1 MGKPLDF
8 KPKYAQKVFSI
19 DPATAGVLGWAILNL
34 HSEIFGGTVGRPLI
48 HRSGILKPFSSE
60 SSQRNM
66 KDLVCQLKD
75 IWHADSGFS
84 SQPSVLV
91 IEQPHIYP
99 GSPVNPRCMLDLA
112 SFAGEIAAS
121 FCPRVLLRP
130 IVLEWK
136 KNKSKEITKE
146 ELLEICDKTSLKN
159 IQRDMDS
166 IALDKQ
172 HNAFDA
178 MGLGLYGL
186 KVINNQLPTP
196 RLSL

>member
-1 MGKPLDF
+1 MSRILDF
-8 KPKYAQKVFSI
+8 KTKYEPKIFAI
-19 DPATAGVLGWAILNL
+19 DPAIAGVLGWAILNL
-34 HSEIFGGTVGRPLI
+34 QPEIFGDVKNKPMI
-48 HRSGILKPFSSE
+48 HKSGVLKPFSSE

-66 KDLVCQLKD
+66 KELICNLKT
-75 IWHADSGFS
+75 IWHADSGYS

-121 FCPRVLLRP
+121 FSSRLLLRP
-130 IVLEWK
+130 ITNEWK
-136 KNKSKEITKE
+136 KNKSKDITKK
-146 ELLEICDKTSLKN
+146 ELLDICDKTSLKN
-159 IQRDMDS
+159 IKRDMDG

-186 KVINNQLPTP
+186 KVINNQIAKP
-196 RLSL
+196 RLNF